1 MMPINRSSGN
11 AVNVGI
17 LLGCR
22 ATSIAALRTMT
33 TEELLAENVYLT
45 GNSRFNSLSVLLAF
59 FICGMIEKDT
69 ATLLGYK
76 DAGHS
81 PVRNGRNVAYRMG
94 NIVEEI
100 DNEFYKAFYVLR
112 KAGHI
117 QHRLKWALDPERS
130 PKKGKRFG
138 KNRRNVSVSICETIV
153 ARNGGNKHRASK
165 KTGVPVSTIDFWRN
179 LGYKE

>member
-1 MMPINRSSGN
+1 MMPINRIPAN

-17 LLGCR
+17 LLERR
-22 ATSIAALRTMT
+22 AVSIAVLRTMT
-33 TEELLAENVYLT
+33 TEELLAENMYLT

-76 DAGHS
+76 DSHYS
-81 PVRNGRNVAYRMG
+81 PVRCGASVSYRMK
-94 NIVEEI
+94 NIAEEV

-117 QHRLKWALDPERS
+117 QHSLAWILNPERS

-138 KNRRNVSVSICETIV
+138 KNRRNISVNICETIV
-153 ARNGGNKHRASK
+153 ARNGGSRRRASE
-165 KTGVPVSTIDFWRN
+165 KTKVPRSTINFWLN